1 MYFDKKKKSLL
12 KICDISELSLTIF
25 LRPGPKMSGLLL
37 GSRYQ
42 KKRNKTSLT
51 VIVFFCSV
59 FSLAALGFF

>member
-1 MYFDKKKKSLL
+1 MYFDKKKTLL

-25 LRPGPKMSGLLL
+25 LRPGPKTSGLLL

-42 KKRNKTSLT
+42 KKRNKTGLT